1 MFDRNSSY
9 NRRPNQS
16 SSYEEDDFLDAQD
29 QQERHSDR
37 GARSRQS
44 SRSER
49 ESHANSSNQSNFKQ
63 AAQSAFG
70 SLASLASRYVSFGDS
85 GSAAGGNHARRAA
98 SRSQHE
104 NFEYQ
109 DGHIDRNIDRIA
121 VSELIV
127 RSEEVEQVVLIDL
140 IVLDILNT
148 QACAVL
154 MKKIG
159 LLVMSDVMI
168 LVLLRAIVS
177 RVMLL
182 WQTLRIVAETLPRC
196 VIVMVML

>member
-1 MFDRNSSY
+1 MLGERRVALSMKISSIKTKPWSLV
-9 NRRPNQS
+9 RADLVIQS
-16 SSYEEDDFLDAQD
+16 
-29 QQERHSDR
+29 
-37 GARSRQS
+37 
-44 SRSER
+44 
-49 ESHANSSNQSNFKQ
+49 
-63 AAQSAFG
+63 
-70 SLASLASRYVSFGDS
+70 
-85 GSAAGGNHARRAA
+85 
-98 SRSQHE
+98 
-104 NFEYQ
+104 
-109 DGHIDRNIDRIA
+109 GHIDRKIDRIA
-121 VSELIV
+121 VTELIV
-127 RSEEVEQVVLIDL
+127 RSEEVEQVGLIDL